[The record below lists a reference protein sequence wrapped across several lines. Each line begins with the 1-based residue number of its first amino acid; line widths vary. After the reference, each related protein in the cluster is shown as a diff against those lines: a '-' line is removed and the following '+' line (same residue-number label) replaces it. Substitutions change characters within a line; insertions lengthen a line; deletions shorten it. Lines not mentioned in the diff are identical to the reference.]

1 MFSIKFVKNAVK
13 AKKAKLKGHS
23 RTSKLI
29 IVFVIISLFAYTG
42 LAMWVQIKSGIELSP
57 TLTTCF
63 YAFCT
68 GELWLLASIKKS
80 KINNGQKAR
89 AYDTEIENYKGEQQ
103 VSNDENRESKG

>member
-1 MFSIKFVKNAVK
+1 MISIRVVKN
-13 AKKAKLKGHS
+13 KLKKMKLKKHS

-29 IVFVIISLFAYTG
+29 IVFVILSLFTYTG
-42 LAMWVQIKSGIELSP
+42 LAMYVQIKSGIELSP

-68 GELWLLASIKKS
+68 GELWLLATIKKA

-89 AYDTEIENYKGEQQ
+89 AYDTEIDNYKNENS
-103 VSNDENRESKG
+103 VSTDDNEGPKG

>member
-1 MFSIKFVKNAVK
+1 MYKIRLIKD
-13 AKKAKLKGHS
+13 KLKRKRMKSHS

-29 IVFVIISLFAYTG
+29 IAFVIVSLFTYTAAAIWLQLKIG
-42 LAMWVQIKSGIELSP
+42 VEISP

-80 KINNGQKAR
+80 KIANGQKSR
-89 AYDTEIENYKGEQQ
+89 SYDVEIDNYKGEST
-103 VSNDENRESKG
+103 VNNDEEPKG

>member
-1 MFSIKFVKNAVK
+1 MYKIRLIKD
-13 AKKAKLKGHS
+13 KLKRKRMKSHS

-29 IVFVIISLFAYTG
+29 IAFVIVSLFTYTAAAIWLQLKIG
-42 LAMWVQIKSGIELSP
+42 VEISP

-80 KINNGQKAR
+80 KIANGQKSR
-89 AYDTEIENYKGEQQ
+89 AYDVEIDNYKGEST
-103 VSNDENRESKG
+103 VNNDEEPKG

>member
-1 MFSIKFVKNAVK
+1 MYKIRLIKD
-13 AKKAKLKGHS
+13 KLKRKRMKSHS

-29 IVFVIISLFAYTG
+29 IAFVIISLFTYTAAAIWLQLKIG
-42 LAMWVQIKSGIELSP
+42 VEISP

-80 KINNGQKAR
+80 KIANGQKSR
-89 AYDTEIENYKGEQQ
+89 AYDTEIDNYKGEST
-103 VSNDENRESKG
+103 VNNDEEPKG

>member
-1 MFSIKFVKNAVK
+1 MFKIRLIKDKIKRNRVKS
-13 AKKAKLKGHS
+13 HS

-29 IVFVIISLFAYTG
+29 ILFVIISLFSYTAAAIWLQLKIG
-42 LAMWVQIKSGIELSP
+42 VEISP

-80 KINNGQKAR
+80 KIANGQKAR
-89 AYDTEIENYKGEQQ
+89 AYDSEINNYKGENN
-103 VSNDENRESKG
+103 VTDDDEAKG

>member
-1 MFSIKFVKNAVK
+1 MFKIRLIKDKIK
-13 AKKAKLKGHS
+13 RKKMKSHS

-29 IVFVIISLFAYTG
+29 IAFVIISLFSYTAAAIW
-42 LAMWVQIKSGIELSP
+42 LQLKIGIEISP

-80 KINNGQKAR
+80 KIANGQKSR
-89 AYDTEIENYKGEQQ
+89 AYDSEIENYKGE
-103 VSNDENRESKG
+103 SNVTGDEIDGEPKG